1 MQAGGAH
8 VFDAVI
14 VGGGVAGSAVA
25 CRLASAGASVLVLE
39 REHQFVDRVRGDA
52 MYPWGVAEVV
62 RLGLEA
68 GPLAA
73 ASHLLPYWHTHV
85 AGLPESAA
93 RDLTANGGLGAR
105 AFFHPELQSALLSA
119 AEQAGAQVVRGAAVT
134 GFSRAP
140 GPQRLH
146 LVEARANGAPS
157 DHLAR
162 LVIGADGRSSRARAW
177 GAFSVNADPE
187 KLMFAGVLLAGARVS
202 FTQHESDTAHVFFAP
217 STGLLAMVLPLDG
230 RRTRAYVG
238 YHLARGR
245 RRLSGAAAFPEFRRL
260 SEEAGV
266 PPDWYDGAEVAGPL
280 AQFSGADTWVDEPYS
295 RGVALVGDAA
305 AASDPSFGCGMALA
319 LRGARQLTDEL
330 LRVGSFEQ
338 GALDEAGVA
347 YAEQASADFLALQRQ
362 ISWLADVYR
371 EPGTAADAMRAGLWP
386 LYAREPSRVP
396 DVVLL
401 GPDGPSDETAKRRF
415 LGLD

>member
-1 MQAGGAH
+1 MRAGGAH
-8 VFDAVI
+8 VYDAVI
-14 VGGGVAGSAVA
+14 VGGGVAGSTVA

-52 MYPWGVAEVV
+52 MYPWGVAEVI

-73 ASHLLPYWHTHV
+73 TSRLLPYWHTHV

-93 RDLTANGGLGAR
+93 RDLTANGGLGVR

-119 AEQAGAQVVRGAAVT
+119 AEQAGATVVRGATVT
-134 GFSRAP
+134 GFSRTP

-146 LVEARANGAPS
+146 AVEARANGAAA

-162 LVIGADGRSSRARAW
+162 LVIGADGRSSRARVW
-177 GAFSVNADPE
+177 GGFAVNADPE
-187 KLMFAGVLLAGARVS
+187 KLMFSGVLLAGARVG
-202 FTQHESDTAHVFFAP
+202 FTEHESDTAHVFFAP
-217 STGLLAMVLPLDG
+217 STGLLAMVLPLGG

-245 RRLSGAAAFPEFRRL
+245 RRLSGAAAFPEFRQL
-260 SEEAGV
+260 SEEVGV

-280 AQFSGADTWVDEPYS
+280 AQFSGADTWVDEAYS

-319 LRGARQLTDEL
+319 MRGSRQLTDEL
-330 LRVGSFEQ
+330 LRAGSFEQ
-338 GALDEAGVA
+338 DAIDDAGAA
-347 YAEQASADFLALQRQ
+347 YAEQASRDFGSLHRQ
-362 ISWLADVYR
+362 TSWLADVYR
-371 EPGTAADAMRAGLWP
+371 APGTAADAMRAGLWP

-401 GPDGPSDETAKRRF
+401 GPDGPSDEAAKRRF
-415 LGLD
+415 LGLE